1 MTKSPNINDYG
12 LIIRANKMQRRDF
25 LLGLAAFIALLP
37 SKVLAALW
45 NKAAFESVL
54 LNDASRHLDI
64 NAEIP
69 SADIQIIAPDRAENG
84 AIVQVEVKSNIV
96 NTEAIAIFVEK
107 NPTPLI
113 ANFMF
118 SNGAEPYVVTRI
130 KMAETSDIKI
140 VVKVGGRYFTNAKN
154 VVVLENGCG

>member
-96 NTEAIAIFVEK
+96 NTEAFAIFVEK

>member
-1 MTKSPNINDYG
+1 
-12 LIIRANKMQRRDF
+12 MQRRNF
-25 LLGLAAFIALLP
+25 LLGVAAFIALMP
-37 SKVLAALW
+37 ARVLAALW
-45 NKAAFESVL
+45 NKAAFESVRL
-54 LNDASRHLDI
+54 DDASRKLDI
-64 NAEIP
+64 NTEIP

-84 AIVQVEVKSNIV
+84 AIVQVEVKSAIA

-113 ANFMF
+113 ANFIF

-140 VVKVGGRYFTNAKN
+140 VVKAGERYFTAAKN

>member
-1 MTKSPNINDYG
+1 M
-12 LIIRANKMQRRDF
+12 RRRDF
-25 LLGLAAFIALLP
+25 LLGVAAFIAMLP
-37 SKVLAALW
+37 AKVLAALW
-45 NKAAFESVL
+45 NKAAFESVQL
-54 LNDASRHLDI
+54 TDASKHLNID
-64 NAEIP
+64 AELP

-84 AIVQVEVKSNIV
+84 AIVQVEVKSNIA

-118 SNGAEPYVVTRI
+118 SNGAVPFVVTRI
-130 KMAETSDIKI
+130 KMAETSDIKV
-140 VVKVGGRYFTNAKN
+140 VVKAGSQYFTNAKN

>member
-1 MTKSPNINDYG
+1 
-12 LIIRANKMQRRDF
+12 MQRRDF
-25 LLGLAAFIALLP
+25 LLGMAALIALLP
-37 SKVLAALW
+37 ARVFAALW
-45 NKAAFESVL
+45 NKAAFESVR

-64 NAEIP
+64 DAEIP

-84 AIVQVEVKSNIV
+84 AIVQVEVKSSIV

-113 ANFMF
+113 ANFIF

-140 VVKVGGRYFTNAKN
+140 VVKAGERYFTAAKN